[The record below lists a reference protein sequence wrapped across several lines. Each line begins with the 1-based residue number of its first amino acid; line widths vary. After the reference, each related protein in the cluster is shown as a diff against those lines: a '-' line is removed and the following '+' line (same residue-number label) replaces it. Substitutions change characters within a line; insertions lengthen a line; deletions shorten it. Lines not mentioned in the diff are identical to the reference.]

1 MGKVVADAVLDAALN
16 QIATA
21 NLMVALPSEPASFAA
36 AQSAKLAEVAMTSG
50 DFSISNGTVS
60 GRRVVVAGK
69 SGLTVTTSGTAN
81 HIALL
86 NTAATSALLY
96 VTTAPSEVLTSGG
109 TLNIA
114 SWQAEIADPV

>member
-86 NTAATSALLY
+86 NTATSALLY